1 MNCVNTWVAVFPSNT
16 TGLECSECGA
26 MEGEPFQSN
35 NFEWFRRFMDRSEQH
50 KTKKMREASVKKRTL
65 VLIMDHGEVSASLMN
80 FAAKYWDPEDMVRG
94 FEMLR
99 HVSEGIAAR
108 KAKKKLN

>member
-1 MNCVNTWVAVFPSNT
+1 MTSEVIELNDRRPHTAKRVVCMNCVNTWVAVFPSNS

-65 VLIMDHGEVSASLMN
+65 VLII
-80 FAAKYWDPEDMVRG
+80 EDMNR
-94 FEMLR
+94 ER
-99 HVSEGIAAR
+99 SEQ
-108 KAKKKLN
+108 

>member
-1 MNCVNTWVAVFPSNT
+1 MTSEVIELNDRRPHTAKRVVCMNCVNTWVAVFPSNT

-26 MEGEPFQSN
+26 MEGEPFQSS

-65 VLIMDHGEVSASLMN
+65 VLII
-80 FAAKYWDPEDMVRG
+80 EDMNR
-94 FEMLR
+94 ER
-99 HVSEGIAAR
+99 SEQ
-108 KAKKKLN
+108 

>member
-1 MNCVNTWVAVFPSNT
+1 MTSDVIELNDRRPHTAKRVVCMNCVNTWVAVFPSNT

-65 VLIMDHGEVSASLMN
+65 VLII
-80 FAAKYWDPEDMVRG
+80 EDMNR
-94 FEMLR
+94 ER
-99 HVSEGIAAR
+99 SEQ
-108 KAKKKLN
+108 

>member
-1 MNCVNTWVAVFPSNT
+1 MTSEVIELNDRRPHTAKRVVCMNCVNTWVAVFPSNT

-65 VLIMDHGEVSASLMN
+65 VLII
-80 FAAKYWDPEDMVRG
+80 EDMNR
-94 FEMLR
+94 ER
-99 HVSEGIAAR
+99 SEQ
-108 KAKKKLN
+108 

>member
-1 MNCVNTWVAVFPSNT
+1 MTSDVIELNNRRPHRAKRVVCMNCVNTWVAVFPSNT

-65 VLIMDHGEVSASLMN
+65 VLII
-80 FAAKYWDPEDMVRG
+80 EDMNR
-94 FEMLR
+94 ER
-99 HVSEGIAAR
+99 SEQ
-108 KAKKKLN
+108 

>member
-1 MNCVNTWVAVFPSNT
+1 MTSDVIELNDRRPHTATRVVCMNCVNTWVAVFPSNT

-35 NFEWFRRFMDRSEQH
+35 NFEWFRRFMDRSEQQ

-65 VLIMDHGEVSASLMN
+65 VLII
-80 FAAKYWDPEDMVRG
+80 EDMNR
-94 FEMLR
+94 ER
-99 HVSEGIAAR
+99 SEQ
-108 KAKKKLN
+108 

>member
-1 MNCVNTWVAVFPSNT
+1 MTSEVIELNDLRPHTAKRVVCMNCVNTWVAVFPSNT

-65 VLIMDHGEVSASLMN
+65 VLII
-80 FAAKYWDPEDMVRG
+80 EDMNR
-94 FEMLR
+94 ER
-99 HVSEGIAAR
+99 SEQ
-108 KAKKKLN
+108 